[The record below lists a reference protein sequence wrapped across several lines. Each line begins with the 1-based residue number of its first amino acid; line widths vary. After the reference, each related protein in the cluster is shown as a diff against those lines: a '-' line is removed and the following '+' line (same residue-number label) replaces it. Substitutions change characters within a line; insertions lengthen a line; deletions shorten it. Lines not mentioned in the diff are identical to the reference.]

1 MSKKGRKSKTRLSQD
16 EKDDTITQLQSE
28 KRGLL
33 SELKQ
38 IQLLHDRERRV
49 IEAEVQRLRETTE
62 QMRADYRA
70 KVHHHPTQRP
80 CANGTNAGSSVP
92 PR

>member
-1 MSKKGRKSKTRLSQD
+1 MKRGGKKTKGRLSQD

-28 KRGLL
+28 KHGLL

-49 IEAEVQRLRETTE
+49 IETEVQRLRESNE
-62 QMRADYRA
+62 QMRAEYRS
-70 KVHHHPTQRP
+70 KVR
-80 CANGTNAGSSVP
+80 
-92 PR
+92 